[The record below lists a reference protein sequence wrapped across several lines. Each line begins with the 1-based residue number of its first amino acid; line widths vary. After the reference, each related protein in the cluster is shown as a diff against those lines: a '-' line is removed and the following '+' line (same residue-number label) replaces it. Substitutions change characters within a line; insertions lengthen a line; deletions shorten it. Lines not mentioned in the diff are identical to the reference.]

1 MSETIKF
8 SRSAQ
13 ESFRRC
19 RREYFY
25 KYEKNGTGFEPSIPS
40 LPLIIG
46 TTIHLGMEWLFK
58 VNVEEA
64 IKHAW
69 AEWEKLIEGRP
80 QFPEGKPFA
89 SYGDFLDEQKML
101 IAGLIYA
108 WRIQFYEQF
117 IREYEVI
124 SVERE
129 IETKVGEVPILV
141 CFDGGG
147 TFVADPEGSGNF
159 CTCGWARE
167 AHSKKMKPVILQ
179 SRCDMVVRS
188 NLDGAIY
195 IPDWKCVKDARDW
208 HRKFQ
213 MESQTWA
220 QMHAVGAHLG
230 ELVGGAIYWALIK
243 GGRTKD
249 GRQSS
254 NLIYGYRKLLAS
266 GTYEYD
272 PDYKSAK
279 GWEKFEVWRVADFGP
294 DPLTR
299 LKYWLN
305 WLPYEVRAANFCQS
319 PPVGLNEEL
328 ANDWLETS
336 SRNMI
341 DIKRAVGDTHK
352 PDMQFFYRNNS
363 YYTCSKCPYKDP
375 CLEGANMDE
384 LIQIGQYRP
393 RIDHH
398 VMGEE

>member
-1 MSETIKF
+1 MKPLKF
-8 SRSAQ
+8 SRSEQ
-13 ESFRRC
+13 EEFRKC
-19 RREYFY
+19 RRSAYF
-25 KYEKNGTGFEPSIPS
+25 KYYHKGTGFEPSVPS
-40 LPLIIG
+40 LPLILG
-46 TTIHLGMEWLFK
+46 TSVHMGMEWLFK

-69 AEWEKLIEGRP
+69 AEWERLIEGRP

-89 SYGDFLDEQKML
+89 AYGDFLDEQKML
-101 IAGLIYA
+101 IAGLIYS
-108 WRIQFYEQF
+108 WRVQFYESF
-117 IREYEVI
+117 IKEYEVI

-129 IETKVGEVPILV
+129 IETEIGKGEVIPS
-141 CFDGGG
+141 
-147 TFVADPEGSGNF
+147 E
-159 CTCGWARE
+159 
-167 AHSKKMKPVILQ
+167 MKTLCNCCSTPYHVERPSVILQ

-230 ELVGGAIYWALIK
+230 EPVGGAIYWALIK

-266 GTYEYD
+266 GAYEYD

-279 GWEKFEVWRVADFGP
+279 GWEKFEVWKVAEFGG
-294 DPLTR
+294 DALTR

-305 WLPYEVRAANFCQS
+305 WLPYEIRAANFCQS

-328 ANDWLETS
+328 ASDWLETS
-336 SRNMI
+336 ARNLV
-341 DIKRAVGDTHK
+341 DIKRALGDTHK
-352 PDMQFFYRNNS
+352 PDMSFFYRNNS

-375 CLEGANMDE
+375 CLEGADMDE
-384 LIQIGQYRP
+384 LIQMGQYRP
-393 RIDHH
+393 RVDHH
-398 VMGEE
+398 IVGEE